1 MFETLRHFFA
11 PPIFANTAENKT
23 KLVWLVRLRW
33 IALTAQIVSIFP
45 ALEFHILEPALLPA
59 FLGTIGI
66 LAALNVITWVALRQ
80 GLSPGPA
87 HVFLQLTADI
97 AALSTLLA
105 LTGGGWNPLV
115 PILFVHSVLGAL
127 LLEGRLSP
135 IFFGLLIAC
144 LVLLQTFAYIPS
156 GLEPGL
162 LPPRILFPAQLL
174 IALVFWILTTWLSH
188 TLTSAQ
194 AHFVFLRERRTR
206 IDRLRAVGALA
217 AGLSH
222 EFATPL
228 NTAKVR
234 VDRLARKQQLGDDPD
249 LVATREAL
257 DRCEAILRHMSGA
270 QLQPDRL
277 ELEPVDIPEL
287 VERVC
292 NSFSRVHEDAT
303 LHLAIDR
310 RGPRKAI
317 LPSVAFSQAI
327 LNLIDNAL
335 QSAGPEEPVE
345 VTVRSPGGRI
355 EVAVLDRGPGWPEL
369 VRSHLGEPF
378 VTTKPNGVGLGL
390 YYVHS
395 LSEAVGA
402 DFSLEDRPEG
412 GAMARI
418 SLPAATPQAETQ
430 P

>member
-1 MFETLRHFFA
+1 MLETLQYFFA
-11 PPIFANTAENKT
+11 PPIFADIAENKT
-23 KLVWLVRLRW
+23 KLVWVVRLRW
-33 IALTAQIVSIFP
+33 IAVTAQVLALFP
-45 ALEFHILEPALLPA
+45 ALAFHILEAPLLPA
-59 FLGTIGI
+59 FLGTIAV
-66 LAALNVITWVALRQ
+66 LAALNVATWIALGR
-80 GLSPGPA
+80 GLEPGPV

-115 PILFVHSVLGAL
+115 PLLFVHSVLGAL
-127 LLEGRLSP
+127 LLDRRLSL
-135 IFFGLLIAC
+135 IFFGLLIVC
-144 LVLLQTFAYIPS
+144 LVLLQTLAYIPS

-162 LPPRILFPAQLL
+162 LPARILFPAQLL
-174 IALVFWILTTWLSH
+174 VALVFWILTTWLSH

-194 AHFVFLRERRTR
+194 THFAFLRERRTR

-228 NTAKVR
+228 NTAKLR
-234 VDRLARKQQLGDDPD
+234 IERLARKQEREGDPD
-249 LVATREAL
+249 LVAAREAL
-257 DRCEAILRHMSGA
+257 DRCEAVLRRMSGA
-270 QLQPDRL
+270 QLLPDRL

-292 NSFSRVHEDAT
+292 NSFSQVHQEAN
-303 LHLAIDR
+303 LQLAIDR
-310 RGPRKAI
+310 RGPRWAI

-335 QSAGPEEPVE
+335 QSAGPEEPIE
-345 VTVRSPGGRI
+345 VTVRCPGGRI

-369 VRSHLGEPF
+369 VRSHVGEPF
-378 VTTKPNGVGLGL
+378 VTTKPEGVGLGL

-402 DFSLEDRPEG
+402 EFSLEDRPEG
-412 GAMARI
+412 GARARI
-418 SLPAATPQAETQ
+418 SLPVAIPLAEATS
-430 P
+430 